1 MKNLISYLLL
11 FYTSFVVSQQK
22 SVYVEYGVIIYN
34 EEKMF
39 SEYEPL
45 RVLMQR
51 AIDNAPN
58 LSFGL
63 IINKTASKF
72 YDKSNLAANDADYSY
87 RGNLAFANYTGV
99 SYQFPDAFFYSSSNM
114 GSDILITK
122 ELTKDWVLTNE
133 TKMIDNYLCYKA
145 TNINRIEHKDLNKV
159 FNHPVIAWYCPK
171 LPYAFGPNTYGNLPG
186 LILELQVRNVVYG
199 VKKIDLNSDLTFDT
213 AFLAKKTIITEEE
226 LNSRLQQDAEN
237 WGK

>member
-1 MKNLISYLLL
+1 MN
-11 FYTSFVVSQQK
+11 
-22 SVYVEYGVIIYN
+22 
-34 EEKMF
+34 
-39 SEYEPL
+39 
-45 RVLMQR
+45 
-51 AIDNAPN
+51 
-58 LSFGL
+58 
-63 IINKTASKF
+63 
-72 YDKSNLAANDADYSY
+72 
-87 RGNLAFANYTGV
+87 
-99 SYQFPDAFFYSSSNM
+99 
-114 GSDILITK
+114 
-122 ELTKDWVLTNE
+122 
-133 TKMIDNYLCYKA
+133 
-145 TNINRIEHKDLNKV
+145 KDLNKV